1 MVEVV
6 ALWLVVTLL
15 VLLGLSFLTVVL
27 VAVRVLSQE
36 D

>member
-15 VLLGLSFLTVVL
+15 VLLGLSFLIVVL